1 MKLRLIVA
9 LLAIWLMVTG
19 FLISDGWDAFFTQR
33 GKEPLSLDTM
43 TYSDVIKGR
52 AVKGECY
59 VTYGLIGEGYT
70 EETNKYT
77 GKTKTTTNYYYWII
91 DCGDNDTMILKTRAN
106 SSESS
111 MLEKMEDAFYDSA
124 DWEEYAEMLP
134 GSVDLNGVFITN
146 DSEVVGFYEEWY
158 GYVSESPQWKDVKL
172 APYTLDC
179 TQTYETRVMKFYGG
193 AATGVVGLVVI
204 ILIAAAYF
212 KKSRTPAVP
221 LTAAQA
227 AGYGNMNGG
236 SLDVYGQQSGSPETF
251 NSAYGSRGAASDFQT
266 QGGSYGTTGYQSQ
279 NGSYGTTGYQSQGDS
294 YGTTGYQSQGGST
307 GTTGY
312 QSQGGSTGTTGY
324 QSQGGSYGTTGYQS
338 QGGSYGTTGYQS
350 QGSSYGT
357 TGYQSQGGSTG
368 TTGYQSQG
376 GSTGTTGYQSQG
388 GSTGTTGYQSQG
400 GSYGTTGYQSQ
411 GGSTGTTGYQ
421 SQGSSYGTPS
431 SSYGFGAAPG
441 GSSGSEQ

>member
-19 FLISDGWDAFFTQR
+19 FLITDGWDAFFTQR

-77 GKTKTTTNYYYWII
+77 GKTTTTTNYYYWII

-124 DWEEYAEMLP
+124 DWEEYAGMLP

-158 GYVSESPQWKDVKL
+158 DYVSESPQWKDVKL

-193 AATGVVGLVVI
+193 AATGIVGLVVI

-221 LTAAQA
+221 LTASQA

-236 SLDVYGQQSGSPETF
+236 SLDAYGQQTGSPETF
-251 NSAYGSRGAASDFQT
+251 NSAYGSRGAASNFQT
-266 QGGSYGTTGYQSQ
+266 QGGSYGTTGYQSQGGSTGYQSQ
-279 NGSYGTTGYQSQGDS
+279 NGSYGTTGYQSQGSS
-294 YGTTGYQSQGGST
+294 YGTTGYQSQNGS
-307 GTTGY
+307 Y
-312 QSQGGSTGTTGY
+312 GTTGY

-350 QGSSYGT
+350 QG
-357 TGYQSQGGSTG
+357 
-368 TTGYQSQG
+368 
-376 GSTGTTGYQSQG
+376 

-400 GSYGTTGYQSQ
+400 GSYGTTGYQSQNGTTGTTGYQSQNGSYGTTGYQSQGGSTGTTGYQSQ